1 MTTTLQSKRF
11 FREYKPGELVKV
23 PECSF
28 TDRPSYI
35 GTVIAADGYKIE
47 VMGGENLGVVSWDGK
62 KGVSTWHTNDLRP
75 IEP

>member
-1 MTTTLQSKRF
+1 MTTIFRSARF
-11 FREYKPGELVKV
+11 FKEYKPGDLVKV

-28 TDRPSYI
+28 TARPSYI
-35 GTVIAADGYKIE
+35 GTVIGSCGYKIE
-47 VMGGENLGVVSWDGK
+47 VMGGEDLGVVSWDGK

>member
-1 MTTTLQSKRF
+1 MTTIFRSVRF
-11 FREYKPGELVKV
+11 FKEYKPGDLVKV

-28 TDRPSYI
+28 TARPSYI
-35 GTVIAADGYKIE
+35 GTVIAAHGYKIE
-47 VMGGENLGVVSWDGK
+47 VMGGEDLGVVSWDGK